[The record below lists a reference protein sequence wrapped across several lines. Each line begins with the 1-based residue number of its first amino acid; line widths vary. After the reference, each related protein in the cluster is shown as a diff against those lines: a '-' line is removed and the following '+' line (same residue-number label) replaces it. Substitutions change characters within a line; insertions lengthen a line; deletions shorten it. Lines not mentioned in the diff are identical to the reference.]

1 MTESHVAVS
10 ATGLLADFNR
20 AGALTWADVHPAQ
33 QLGHL
38 FGERVQRVQLAQA
51 LQRLAQQWL
60 NAPGSGV
67 A

>member
-33 QLGHL
+33 QLGK
-38 FGERVQRVQLAQA
+38 GAGRSVTAQPGRVFAVGVPQQQP
-51 LQRLAQQWL
+51 RL
-60 NAPGSGV
+60 GGV
-67 A
+67 G